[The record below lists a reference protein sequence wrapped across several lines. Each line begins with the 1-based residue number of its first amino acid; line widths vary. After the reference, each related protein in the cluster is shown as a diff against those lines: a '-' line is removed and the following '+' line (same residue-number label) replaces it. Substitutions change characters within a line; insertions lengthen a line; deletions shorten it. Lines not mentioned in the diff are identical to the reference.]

1 MENNYPLWLEKI
13 SFLGIVALGIYLTSL
28 LSAQLEGFVLWTTW
42 TCGLIIVI
50 LLLTEFAGRIIQTIY
65 TGRSIS
71 RAK

>member
-28 LSAQLEGFVLWTTW
+28 LSAQLEGVVLWTTW

-50 LLLTEFAGRIIQTIY
+50 LLLTEFTGRIIQTIY